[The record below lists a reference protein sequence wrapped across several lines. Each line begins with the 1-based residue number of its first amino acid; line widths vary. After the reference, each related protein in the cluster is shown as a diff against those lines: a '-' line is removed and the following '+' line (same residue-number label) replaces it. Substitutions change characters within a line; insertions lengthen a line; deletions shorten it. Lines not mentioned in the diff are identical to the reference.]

1 MANSLVLVHSPLVGP
16 ESWEPVGAVLAE
28 RGQNVQVADLTHA
41 LGFGPP
47 YLPRMVE
54 AIAALDSGPAFLV
67 GHSRA
72 GPLLPALGRA
82 VGSVQGYI
90 FVDTRL
96 PHPGRSWMQAA
107 SPETLERLRAME
119 DDGWVAPWPAWWG
132 DEVLAQLLP
141 DPDVRERFVAGCP
154 RLRVALFEEVYPTVP
169 GWPDAGCA
177 YLLSERCVSAI
188 GRGGASAGLA
198 GD

>member
-132 DEVLAQLLP
+132 DAGWLSSCPTRMSGSASSP
-141 DPDVRERFVAGCP
+141 AVRGFPWRSSRRSTPLCLDGP
-154 RLRVALFEEVYPTVP
+154 MP
-169 GWPDAGCA
+169 GARI
-177 YLLSERCVSAI
+177 YS
-188 GRGGASAGLA
+188 
-198 GD
+198 